1 MSLSFNL
8 ISLGCPKNQ
17 VDSET
22 MFTRLKNSDIRFTSD
37 TDGCDVCVVNTCGFI
52 EAARK
57 ESLDVIMEAVEKKKS
72 GAIKYIA
79 VTGCMVNNN
88 VETLKKELPEV
99 DIFLTTF
106 DEEKIVEE
114 IESATGK
121 KISGRGIGASSKKY
135 KEFEREH
142 FNLKSTAYLK
152 ISEGC
157 SRSCSFCTIPSIR
170 GAYSSKSIEEIK
182 KEAAYLASVG
192 VEELI
197 IVSQDTS
204 YYGMDA
210 GVKNGLFVLLKELI
224 KIKGVKWIR
233 LMYLYPSAALF
244 NDDLISLFN
253 NEEKILKYI
262 DMPVQHISDEIL
274 KLMKRGE
281 SKKDI
286 LKIIEKIKNEIPDAA
301 LRTSLITGFPGETD
315 KDFEELLKFIKDVKF
330 DSLGVFKYS
339 DERSAGSYKYKQK
352 VSAKIKSERY
362 KILMETQKSLIGR
375 IMSKHIGRTY
385 EAVIDEIN
393 NKTVKLRTYFQSPD
407 IDGYT
412 YTYLE
417 DLKNN
422 PDYIAKK
429 KFIPVNINKIK
440 DYDLLCTTEAI

>member
-1 MSLSFNL
+1 MPLSFNL

-17 VDSET
+17 VDSENI
-22 MFTRLKNSDIRFTSD
+22 FTRLEKSDIRFTSD
-37 TDGCDVCVVNTCGFI
+37 SDSCDIFVVNTCGFI

-57 ESLDVIMEAVEKKKS
+57 ESIGVIMEAVEKKKS
-72 GAIKYIA
+72 GAVKYIA

-88 VETLKKELPEV
+88 IEILKKELPEV
-99 DIFLTTF
+99 DIFLATF

-114 IESATGK
+114 IETAAGK
-121 KISGRGIGASSKKY
+121 KISGRQASSKEY

-170 GAYSSKSIEEIK
+170 GAYRSKSIEEIK
-182 KEAAYLASVG
+182 KEAAYLASAG

-204 YYGMDA
+204 YYGTDA
-210 GVKNGLFVLLKELI
+210 GVKNGLYVLLKELI

-244 NDDLISLFN
+244 TDDLISLFN

-262 DMPVQHISDEIL
+262 DMPVQHISDKIL

-281 SKKDI
+281 SKKDV
-286 LKIIEKIKNEIPDAA
+286 LRIIEKIKNEIPGAA
-301 LRTSLITGFPGETD
+301 LRTSLIIGFPGETD
-315 KDFEELLKFIKDVKF
+315 KDFEELSAFVKDVKF
-330 DSLGVFKYS
+330 DNLGVFKYS
-339 DERSAGSYKYKQK
+339 DEMSAVSYKYNQK

-362 KILMETQKSLIGR
+362 KILMETQKSLIGS

-412 YTYLE
+412 YMYSE
-417 DLKNN
+417 DLKNSRG
-422 PDYIAKK
+422 YIAKK
-429 KFIPVNINKIK
+429 NFIYVNINKIK
-440 DYDLLCTTEAI
+440 GYDLLCTPSAI

>member
-1 MSLSFNL
+1 MLTFNL

-22 MFTRLKNSDIRFTSD
+22 MFTRLEKSDIRFTSD
-37 TDGCDVCVVNTCGFI
+37 FAGCDICVVNTCGFI

-57 ESLDVIMEAVEKKKS
+57 ESIGVIMEAVEKKKS

-88 VETLKKELPEV
+88 IEILKKELPEV

-114 IESATGK
+114 IEAAAGK
-121 KISGRGIGASSKKY
+121 KINGRQASSKKY

-157 SRSCSFCTIPSIR
+157 SRSCSFCTIPAIR
-170 GAYSSKSIEEIK
+170 GAYRSKSTEEIK

-204 YYGMDA
+204 YYGMDE
-210 GVKNGLFVLLKELI
+210 GVKNGLYLLLKELI

-244 NDDLISLFN
+244 TGDLISMFN

-262 DMPVQHISDEIL
+262 DMPVQHISDSIL

-281 SKKDI
+281 SKKDV
-286 LKIIEKIKNEIPDAA
+286 LKIIEKIKKEITGAA
-301 LRTSLITGFPGETD
+301 LRTSLIAGFPGETD
-315 KDFEELLKFIKDVKF
+315 KDFEELTAFVKDVKF

-339 DERSAGSYKYKQK
+339 DERSAGSYKYKEK

-362 KILMETQKSLIGR
+362 KILMETQKSLIGS

-412 YTYLE
+412 YMYLE
-417 DLKNN
+417 DLKNISG
-422 PDYIAKK
+422 YIEKK
-429 KFIPVNINKIK
+429 NFIYVNINKIK
-440 DYDLLCTTEAI
+440 GYDLLCTPSAI

>member
-1 MSLSFNL
+1 MSLTFNL

-22 MFTRLKNSDIRFTSD
+22 MFTRLEKSDIRFTSD
-37 TDGCDVCVVNTCGFI
+37 SYGCDICVVNTCGFI

-57 ESLDVIMEAVEKKKS
+57 ESIDVIMEAVEKKQS
-72 GAIKYIA
+72 GSIKYIA

-88 VETLKKELPEV
+88 IETLKKELPEV

-114 IESATGK
+114 IEAATGK
-121 KISGRGIGASSKKY
+121 KISAGHAVHKKN
-135 KEFEREH
+135 KKFEREH

-170 GAYSSKSIEEIK
+170 GAYRSKSIEEIK
-182 KEAAYLASVG
+182 NEAEYLASAG

-204 YYGMDA
+204 YYGTDA
-210 GVKNGLFVLLKELI
+210 GVKNGLYVLLKELI

-244 NDDLISLFN
+244 TDDLTSMFN

-262 DMPVQHISDEIL
+262 DMPVQHISDTIL

-281 SKKDI
+281 SKKDV
-286 LKIIEKIKNEIPDAA
+286 LKIIEKIKKEIPEAA

-315 KDFEELLKFIKDVKF
+315 KDFEELSAFVKDVKF
-330 DSLGVFKYS
+330 DNLGVFKYS
-339 DERSAGSYKYKQK
+339 DEMSAGSYKYNQK

-362 KILMETQKSLIGR
+362 KILMETQKSLIGS
-375 IMSKHIGRTY
+375 IMSKHLGRTY

-412 YTYLE
+412 YMYSE
-417 DLKNN
+417 DLKNSRG
-422 PDYIAKK
+422 YIAKK
-429 KFIPVNINKIK
+429 NFIYVNINKIK
-440 DYDLLCTTEAI
+440 GYDLLCKPSAI

>member
-22 MFTRLKNSDIRFTSD
+22 MFTLLKKSGIRFTSD
-37 TDGCDVCVVNTCGFI
+37 ADGSDVCIVNTCGFI
-52 EAARK
+52 DAAKK
-57 ESLDVIMEAVEKKKS
+57 ESLDVIMEVIEKKRS
-72 GAIKYIA
+72 GTIKYIA

-88 VETLKKELPEV
+88 IDILKKELPEV
-99 DIFLTTF
+99 DIFLNTF
-106 DEEKIVEE
+106 DEEKILDE
-114 IESATGK
+114 IAAITGK
-121 KISGRGIGASSKKY
+121 KIPKNKVSSKHY
-135 KEFEREH
+135 KAFEREH

-170 GAYSSKSIEEIK
+170 GPYRSKSIEEIR
-182 KEAAYLASVG
+182 KEAAYLVSVG

-204 YYGMDA
+204 YYGMDE
-210 GVKNGLFVLLKELI
+210 GVKNGLYILLKELI

-233 LMYLYPSAALF
+233 LMYLYPSLSLF
-244 NDDLISLFN
+244 DDDLISLFN

-262 DMPVQHISDEIL
+262 DMPIQHISDDIL

-286 LKIIEKIKNEIPDAA
+286 MKIIEKIKNKIPEAA
-301 LRTSLITGFPGETD
+301 LRTSIITGFPGETD
-315 KDFEELLKFIKDVKF
+315 KNFEELLKFINEIKF
-330 DSLGVFKYS
+330 DNLGVFKYS
-339 DERSAGSYKYKQK
+339 DEKLAISYKYKQK
-352 VSAKIKSERY
+352 IAAKIKSERY
-362 KILMETQKSLIGR
+362 RILMETQKSILDS
-375 IMSKHIGRTY
+375 IMFKHLGRTY

-393 NKTVKLRTYFQSPD
+393 NKTVKLRTYFQAPD

-412 YTYLE
+412 YMYFN
-417 DLKNN
+417 DLKNI
-422 PDYIAKK
+422 PDFILKK
-429 KFIPVNINKIK
+429 NFISVNINKIRG
-440 DYDLLCTTEAI
+440 YDLLCTSAAV

>member
-1 MSLSFNL
+1 MPLSFNL

-17 VDSET
+17 VDSENI
-22 MFTRLKNSDIRFTSD
+22 FTRLEKSDIRFTSD
-37 TDGCDVCVVNTCGFI
+37 SDSCDICVVNTCGFI

-57 ESLDVIMEAVEKKKS
+57 ESIGVIMEAVEKKKS
-72 GAIKYIA
+72 GAVKYIA

-88 VETLKKELPEV
+88 IEILKKELPEV
-99 DIFLTTF
+99 DIFLATF

-114 IESATGK
+114 IETAAGK
-121 KISGRGIGASSKKY
+121 KISGRQASSKEY

-170 GAYSSKSIEEIK
+170 GAYRSKSIEEIK
-182 KEAAYLASVG
+182 KEAAYLASAG

-204 YYGMDA
+204 YYGTDA
-210 GVKNGLFVLLKELI
+210 GVKNGLYVLLKELI

-244 NDDLISLFN
+244 TDDLISLFN

-262 DMPVQHISDEIL
+262 DMPVQHISDKIL

-281 SKKDI
+281 SKKDV
-286 LKIIEKIKNEIPDAA
+286 LRIIEKIKNEIPGAA
-301 LRTSLITGFPGETD
+301 LRTSLIIGFPGETD
-315 KDFEELLKFIKDVKF
+315 KDFEELSAFVKDVKF
-330 DSLGVFKYS
+330 DNLGVFKYS
-339 DERSAGSYKYKQK
+339 DEMSAVSYKYNQK

-362 KILMETQKSLIGR
+362 KILMETQKSLIGS
-375 IMSKHIGRTY
+375 IMSKHLGRTY

-393 NKTVKLRTYFQSPD
+393 NKTVKLRRYFQSPD

-412 YTYLE
+412 YMYSE
-417 DLKNN
+417 DLKNSRG
-422 PDYIAKK
+422 YIAKK
-429 KFIPVNINKIK
+429 NFIYVNINKIK
-440 DYDLLCTTEAI
+440 GYDLLCKPSAI

>member
-1 MSLSFNL
+1 MPLSFNL

-17 VDSET
+17 VDSENI
-22 MFTRLKNSDIRFTSD
+22 FTRLEKSDIRFTSD
-37 TDGCDVCVVNTCGFI
+37 SDSCDICVVNTCGFI

-57 ESLDVIMEAVEKKKS
+57 ESIGVIMEAVEKKKS
-72 GAIKYIA
+72 GAVKYIV

-88 VETLKKELPEV
+88 IEILKKELPEV
-99 DIFLTTF
+99 DIFLATF

-114 IESATGK
+114 IETAAGK
-121 KISGRGIGASSKKY
+121 KISGRQASSKEY

-170 GAYSSKSIEEIK
+170 GAYRSKSIEGIK
-182 KEAAYLASVG
+182 KEAAYLASAG

-204 YYGMDA
+204 YYGTDA
-210 GVKNGLFVLLKELI
+210 GVKNGLYVLLKELI

-244 NDDLISLFN
+244 TDDLISLFN

-262 DMPVQHISDEIL
+262 DMPVQHISDKIL

-281 SKKDI
+281 SKKDV
-286 LKIIEKIKNEIPDAA
+286 LRIIEKIKNEIPGAA
-301 LRTSLITGFPGETD
+301 LRTSLIIGFPGETD
-315 KDFEELLKFIKDVKF
+315 KDFEELSAFVKDVKF
-330 DSLGVFKYS
+330 DNLGVFKYS
-339 DERSAGSYKYKQK
+339 DEMSAVSYKYNQK

-362 KILMETQKSLIGR
+362 KILMETQKSLIGS

-412 YTYLE
+412 YMYSE
-417 DLKNN
+417 DLKNSRG
-422 PDYIAKK
+422 YIAKK
-429 KFIPVNINKIK
+429 NFIYVNINKIK
-440 DYDLLCTTEAI
+440 GYDLLCTPSAI

>member
-1 MSLSFNL
+1 MPLSFNL

-17 VDSET
+17 VDSENI
-22 MFTRLKNSDIRFTSD
+22 FTRLEKSDIRFTSD
-37 TDGCDVCVVNTCGFI
+37 SDSCDICVVNTCGFI

-57 ESLDVIMEAVEKKKS
+57 ESIGVIMEAVEKKKS
-72 GAIKYIA
+72 GAVKYIA

-88 VETLKKELPEV
+88 IEILKKELPEV
-99 DIFLTTF
+99 DIFLATF

-114 IESATGK
+114 IETAAGK
-121 KISGRGIGASSKKY
+121 KISGRQASSKEY

-170 GAYSSKSIEEIK
+170 GAYRSKSIEEIK
-182 KEAAYLASVG
+182 KEAAYLASAG

-204 YYGMDA
+204 YYGTDA
-210 GVKNGLFVLLKELI
+210 GVKNGLYVLLKELI

-244 NDDLISLFN
+244 TDDLISLFN

-262 DMPVQHISDEIL
+262 DMPVQHISDKIL

-281 SKKDI
+281 SKKDV
-286 LKIIEKIKNEIPDAA
+286 LRIIEKIKNEIPGAA
-301 LRTSLITGFPGETD
+301 LRTSLIIGFPGETD
-315 KDFEELLKFIKDVKF
+315 KDFEELSAFVKDVKF
-330 DSLGVFKYS
+330 DNLGVFKYS
-339 DERSAGSYKYKQK
+339 DEMSAVSYKYNQK

-362 KILMETQKSLIGR
+362 KILMETQKSLIGS

-412 YTYLE
+412 YMYSE
-417 DLKNN
+417 DLKNSRG
-422 PDYIAKK
+422 YIAKK
-429 KFIPVNINKIK
+429 NFIYVNINKIK
-440 DYDLLCTTEAI
+440 GYDLLCKPSAI

>member
-1 MSLSFNL
+1 MPLIFNL

-22 MFTRLKNSDIRFTSD
+22 MFTRLEKSDIRFTSD
-37 TDGCDVCVVNTCGFI
+37 LESCDICIINTCGFI

-57 ESLDVIMEAVEKKKS
+57 ESIGVIMEAVGKKQS

-88 VETLKKELPEV
+88 IETLKKELPEV

-106 DEEKIVEE
+106 DEKKIIEE
-114 IESATGK
+114 IEKATGK
-121 KISGRGIGASSKKY
+121 KISGRRASAKKY
-135 KEFEREH
+135 KESEREH

-170 GAYSSKSIEEIK
+170 GAYRSKSTEEIK
-182 KEAAYLASVG
+182 KEAAYLASAG

-204 YYGMDA
+204 YYGMDE
-210 GVKNGLFVLLKELI
+210 GVKNGLYVLLKELI
-224 KIKGVKWIR
+224 KIKGIKWIR

-244 NDDLISLFN
+244 TDDLISLFN
-253 NEEKILKYI
+253 NEEKILKYV
-262 DMPVQHISDEIL
+262 DMPVQHISDKIL

-281 SKKDI
+281 SKKDV
-286 LKIIEKIKNEIPDAA
+286 LKIIEKIKKEIPDAA

-315 KDFEELLKFIKDVKF
+315 KDFEELSAFVNDVKF
-330 DSLGVFKYS
+330 DNLGVFKYS
-339 DERSAGSYKYKQK
+339 DEMSAVSYKYNQK

-362 KILMETQKSLIGR
+362 KILMETQKSLISS
-375 IMSKHIGRTY
+375 IMSKHLGLTY

-412 YTYLE
+412 YMYSE
-417 DLKNN
+417 DLKNSRV
-422 PDYIAKK
+422 YIAKK
-429 KFIPVNINKIK
+429 NFINVKMNKING
-440 DYDLLCTTEAI
+440 YDLLCLPCDI

>member
-1 MSLSFNL
+1 M
-8 ISLGCPKNQ
+8 
-17 VDSET
+17 
-22 MFTRLKNSDIRFTSD
+22 RFTSD
-37 TDGCDVCVVNTCGFI
+37 SDSCDICVVNTCGFI

-57 ESLDVIMEAVEKKKS
+57 ESIDVIMEAVEKKQS
-72 GAIKYIA
+72 GSIKYIA

-88 VETLKKELPEV
+88 IETLKKELPEV

-114 IESATGK
+114 IEAATGK
-121 KISGRGIGASSKKY
+121 KISAGHAVHKKN
-135 KEFEREH
+135 KKFEREH

-170 GAYSSKSIEEIK
+170 GAYRSKSIEEIK
-182 KEAAYLASVG
+182 NEAEYLASAG

-204 YYGMDA
+204 YYGTDA
-210 GVKNGLFVLLKELI
+210 GVKNGLYVLLKELI

-244 NDDLISLFN
+244 TDDLTSMFN

-262 DMPVQHISDEIL
+262 DMPVQHISDTIL

-281 SKKDI
+281 SKKDV
-286 LKIIEKIKNEIPDAA
+286 LKIIEKIKKEIPEAA

-315 KDFEELLKFIKDVKF
+315 KDFEELSAFVKDVKF
-330 DSLGVFKYS
+330 DNLGVFKYS
-339 DERSAGSYKYKQK
+339 DEMSAGSYKYNQK

-362 KILMETQKSLIGR
+362 KILMETQKSLIGS
-375 IMSKHIGRTY
+375 IMSKHLGRTY

-412 YTYLE
+412 YMYSE
-417 DLKNN
+417 DLKNSRG
-422 PDYIAKK
+422 YIAKK
-429 KFIPVNINKIK
+429 NFIYVNINKIK
-440 DYDLLCTTEAI
+440 GYDLLCKPSAI

>member
-1 MSLSFNL
+1 MPLSFNL

-17 VDSET
+17 VDSENI
-22 MFTRLKNSDIRFTSD
+22 FTRLEKSDIRFTSD
-37 TDGCDVCVVNTCGFI
+37 SDSCDICVVNTCGFI

-57 ESLDVIMEAVEKKKS
+57 ESIGVIMEAVEKKKS
-72 GAIKYIA
+72 GAVKYIA

-88 VETLKKELPEV
+88 IEILKKELPEV
-99 DIFLTTF
+99 DIFLATF

-114 IESATGK
+114 IETAAGK
-121 KISGRGIGASSKKY
+121 KISGRQASSKEY

-170 GAYSSKSIEEIK
+170 GAYRSKSIEEIK
-182 KEAAYLASVG
+182 KEAAYLASAG

-204 YYGMDA
+204 YYGTDA
-210 GVKNGLFVLLKELI
+210 GVKNGLYVLLKELI

-244 NDDLISLFN
+244 TDDLISLFN

-262 DMPVQHISDEIL
+262 DMPVQHISDKIL

-281 SKKDI
+281 SKKDV
-286 LKIIEKIKNEIPDAA
+286 LRIIEKIKNEIPGAA
-301 LRTSLITGFPGETD
+301 LRTSLIIGFPGETD
-315 KDFEELLKFIKDVKF
+315 KDFEELSAFVKDVKF
-330 DSLGVFKYS
+330 DNLGVFKYS
-339 DERSAGSYKYKQK
+339 DEMSAVSYKYNQK

-362 KILMETQKSLIGR
+362 KILMETQKSLIGS

-412 YTYLE
+412 YMYSE
-417 DLKNN
+417 DLKNSRG
-422 PDYIAKK
+422 YIAKK
-429 KFIPVNINKIK
+429 NFIYVNINKIK
-440 DYDLLCTTEAI
+440 GYDLLCTPSAI

>member
-1 MSLSFNL
+1 MLTFNL

-22 MFTRLKNSDIRFTSD
+22 MFTRLEKSDIRFTSD
-37 TDGCDVCVVNTCGFI
+37 LAGCDICVVNTCGFI

-57 ESLDVIMEAVEKKKS
+57 ESVGVIMEAVEKKKS

-88 VETLKKELPEV
+88 IEILKKELPEV

-106 DEEKIVEE
+106 DEEKIVEK
-114 IESATGK
+114 IEAAAGK
-121 KISGRGIGASSKKY
+121 KINGRQASSKKY

-170 GAYSSKSIEEIK
+170 GPYRSKSMEEIK
-182 KEAAYLASVG
+182 KEAAYLASAG
-192 VEELI
+192 VKELI

-204 YYGMDA
+204 YYGMDE
-210 GVKNGLFVLLKELI
+210 GVKNGLYFLLKELV
-224 KIKGVKWIR
+224 KISGIKWIR
-233 LMYLYPSAALF
+233 LMYLYPSAAFF
-244 NDDLISLFN
+244 NGDLISLLN

-262 DMPVQHISDEIL
+262 DMPVQHISAAIL

-281 SKKDI
+281 SKKDV
-286 LKIIEKIKNEIPDAA
+286 LKIIEKIKSEIPGAA
-301 LRTSLITGFPGETD
+301 LRTSLIAGFPGETD
-315 KDFEELLKFIKDVKF
+315 KDFEELTAFVKDVKF

-339 DERSAGSYKYKQK
+339 DERSAGSYKYGQK

-362 KILMETQKSLIGR
+362 KILMETQKSLIGS

-412 YTYLE
+412 YMYLE
-417 DLKNN
+417 DLKNI

-429 KFIPVNINKIK
+429 KFINVNINKIK
-440 DYDLLCTTEAI
+440 GYDLLCTPSAI

>member
-1 MSLSFNL
+1 MPLSFNL

-17 VDSET
+17 VDSENI
-22 MFTRLKNSDIRFTSD
+22 FTRLEKSDIRFTSD
-37 TDGCDVCVVNTCGFI
+37 SDSCDICVVNTCGFI

-57 ESLDVIMEAVEKKKS
+57 ESIGVIMEAVEKKKS
-72 GAIKYIA
+72 GAVKYIA

-88 VETLKKELPEV
+88 IEILKKELPEV
-99 DIFLTTF
+99 DIFLATF

-114 IESATGK
+114 IETAAGK
-121 KISGRGIGASSKKY
+121 KISGRQASSKEY

-170 GAYSSKSIEEIK
+170 GAYRSKSIEEIK
-182 KEAAYLASVG
+182 KEAAYLASAG

-204 YYGMDA
+204 YYGTDA
-210 GVKNGLFVLLKELI
+210 GVKNGLYVLLKELI

-244 NDDLISLFN
+244 TDDLISLFN

-262 DMPVQHISDEIL
+262 DMPVQHISDKIL

-281 SKKDI
+281 SKKDV
-286 LKIIEKIKNEIPDAA
+286 LRIIEKIKNEIPGAA
-301 LRTSLITGFPGETD
+301 LRTSLIIGFPGETD
-315 KDFEELLKFIKDVKF
+315 KDFEELSALVKDVKF
-330 DSLGVFKYS
+330 DNLGVFKYS
-339 DERSAGSYKYKQK
+339 DEMSAVSYKYNQK

-362 KILMETQKSLIGR
+362 KILMETQKSLIGS
-375 IMSKHIGRTY
+375 IMSKHLGRTY

-412 YTYLE
+412 YMYSE
-417 DLKNN
+417 DLKNSRG
-422 PDYIAKK
+422 YIAKK
-429 KFIPVNINKIK
+429 NFIYVNINKIK
-440 DYDLLCTTEAI
+440 GYDLLCKPSAI

>member
-1 MSLSFNL
+1 MSLTFNL

-22 MFTRLKNSDIRFTSD
+22 MFTRLEKSDIRFTSD
-37 TDGCDVCVVNTCGFI
+37 SDSCDICVVNTCGFI

-57 ESLDVIMEAVEKKKS
+57 ESIDVIMEAVEKKQS
-72 GAIKYIA
+72 GSIKYIA

-88 VETLKKELPEV
+88 IETLKKELPEV

-114 IESATGK
+114 IEAATGK
-121 KISGRGIGASSKKY
+121 KISAGHAVHKKN
-135 KEFEREH
+135 KKFEREH

-170 GAYSSKSIEEIK
+170 GAYRSKSIEEIK
-182 KEAAYLASVG
+182 NEAEYLASAG

-204 YYGMDA
+204 YYGTDA
-210 GVKNGLFVLLKELI
+210 GVKNGLYVLLKELI

-244 NDDLISLFN
+244 TDDLTSMFN

-262 DMPVQHISDEIL
+262 DMPVQHISDTIL

-281 SKKDI
+281 SKKDV
-286 LKIIEKIKNEIPDAA
+286 LKIIEKIKKEIPEAA

-315 KDFEELLKFIKDVKF
+315 KDFEELSAFVKDVKF
-330 DSLGVFKYS
+330 DNLGVFKYS
-339 DERSAGSYKYKQK
+339 DEMSAGSYKYNQK

-362 KILMETQKSLIGR
+362 KILMETQKSLIGS
-375 IMSKHIGRTY
+375 IMSKHLGRTY

-412 YTYLE
+412 YMYSE
-417 DLKNN
+417 DLKNSRG
-422 PDYIAKK
+422 YIAKK
-429 KFIPVNINKIK
+429 NFIYVNINKIK
-440 DYDLLCTTEAI
+440 GYDLLCKPSAI

>member
-1 MSLSFNL
+1 MLTFNL

-22 MFTRLKNSDIRFTSD
+22 MFTRLEKSDIRFTSD
-37 TDGCDVCVVNTCGFI
+37 LAGCDICVVNTCGFI

-57 ESLDVIMEAVEKKKS
+57 ESVGVIMEAVEKKKS

-88 VETLKKELPEV
+88 IEILKKELPEV

-114 IESATGK
+114 IEAAAGK
-121 KISGRGIGASSKKY
+121 KINGRQASSKKY

-170 GAYSSKSIEEIK
+170 GPYRSKSMEEIK
-182 KEAAYLASVG
+182 KEAAYLASAG
-192 VEELI
+192 VKELI

-204 YYGMDA
+204 YYGMDE
-210 GVKNGLFVLLKELI
+210 GVKNGLYFLLKELV
-224 KIKGVKWIR
+224 KISGIKWIR
-233 LMYLYPSAALF
+233 LMYLYPSAAFF
-244 NDDLISLFN
+244 NGDLISLLN

-262 DMPVQHISDEIL
+262 DMPVQHISAAIL

-281 SKKDI
+281 SKKDV
-286 LKIIEKIKNEIPDAA
+286 LKIIEKIKSEIPGAA
-301 LRTSLITGFPGETD
+301 LRTSLIAGFPGETD
-315 KDFEELLKFIKDVKF
+315 KDFEELTAFVKDVKF
-330 DSLGVFKYS
+330 DSLGGFKYS
-339 DERSAGSYKYKQK
+339 DERSAGSYKYGQK

-362 KILMETQKSLIGR
+362 KILMETQKSLIGS

-412 YTYLE
+412 YMYLE
-417 DLKNN
+417 DLKNI

-429 KFIPVNINKIK
+429 KFINVNINKIK
-440 DYDLLCTTEAI
+440 GYDLLCTPSAI

>member
-1 MSLSFNL
+1 MPLSFNL

-17 VDSET
+17 VDSENI
-22 MFTRLKNSDIRFTSD
+22 FTRLEKSDIRFTSD
-37 TDGCDVCVVNTCGFI
+37 SDSCDICVVNTCGFI

-57 ESLDVIMEAVEKKKS
+57 ESIGVIMEAVEKKKS
-72 GAIKYIA
+72 GAVKYIA

-88 VETLKKELPEV
+88 IEILKKELPEV
-99 DIFLTTF
+99 DIFLATF

-114 IESATGK
+114 IETAAGK
-121 KISGRGIGASSKKY
+121 KISGRQASSKEY

-157 SRSCSFCTIPSIR
+157 SRPCSFCTIPSIR
-170 GAYSSKSIEEIK
+170 GAYRSKSIEEIK
-182 KEAAYLASVG
+182 KEAAYLASAG

-204 YYGMDA
+204 YYGTDA
-210 GVKNGLFVLLKELI
+210 GVKNGLYVLLKELI

-244 NDDLISLFN
+244 TDDLISLFN

-262 DMPVQHISDEIL
+262 DMPVQHISDKIL

-281 SKKDI
+281 SKKDV
-286 LKIIEKIKNEIPDAA
+286 LRIIEKIKNEIPGAA
-301 LRTSLITGFPGETD
+301 LRTSLIIGFPGETD
-315 KDFEELLKFIKDVKF
+315 KDFEELSAFVKDVKF
-330 DSLGVFKYS
+330 DNLGVFKYS
-339 DERSAGSYKYKQK
+339 DEMSAVSYKYNQK

-362 KILMETQKSLIGR
+362 KILMETQKSLIGS

-412 YTYLE
+412 YMYSE
-417 DLKNN
+417 DLKNSRG
-422 PDYIAKK
+422 YIAKK
-429 KFIPVNINKIK
+429 NFIYVNINKIK
-440 DYDLLCTTEAI
+440 GYDLLCTPSAI

>member
-1 MSLSFNL
+1 MLTFNL

-22 MFTRLKNSDIRFTSD
+22 MFTRLEKSDIRFTSD
-37 TDGCDVCVVNTCGFI
+37 LAGCDICVVNTCGFI

-57 ESLDVIMEAVEKKKS
+57 ESVGVIMEAVEKKKS

-88 VETLKKELPEV
+88 IEILKKELPEV

-114 IESATGK
+114 IEAAAGK
-121 KISGRGIGASSKKY
+121 KINGRQASSKKY

-170 GAYSSKSIEEIK
+170 GPYRSKSMEEIK
-182 KEAAYLASVG
+182 KEAAYLASAG
-192 VEELI
+192 VKELI

-204 YYGMDA
+204 YYGMDE
-210 GVKNGLFVLLKELI
+210 GVKNGLYFLLKELV
-224 KIKGVKWIR
+224 KISGIKWIR
-233 LMYLYPSAALF
+233 LMYLYPSAAFF
-244 NDDLISLFN
+244 NGDLISLLN

-262 DMPVQHISDEIL
+262 DMPVQHISAAIL

-281 SKKDI
+281 SKKDV
-286 LKIIEKIKNEIPDAA
+286 LKIIEKIKSEIPGAA
-301 LRTSLITGFPGETD
+301 LRTSLIAGFPGETD
-315 KDFEELLKFIKDVKF
+315 KDFEELTAFVKDVKF

-339 DERSAGSYKYKQK
+339 DERSAGSYKYGQK

-362 KILMETQKSLIGR
+362 KILMETQKSLIGS

-412 YTYLE
+412 YMYLE
-417 DLKNN
+417 DLKNI

-429 KFIPVNINKIK
+429 KFINVNINKIK
-440 DYDLLCTTEAI
+440 GYDLLCTPSAI

>member
-1 MSLSFNL
+1 
-8 ISLGCPKNQ
+8 LGCPKNQ
-17 VDSET
+17 VDSENI
-22 MFTRLKNSDIRFTSD
+22 FTRLEKSDIRFTSD
-37 TDGCDVCVVNTCGFI
+37 SDSCDICVVNTCGFI

-57 ESLDVIMEAVEKKKS
+57 ESIGVIMEAVEKKKS
-72 GAIKYIA
+72 GAVKYIA

-88 VETLKKELPEV
+88 IEILKKELPEV
-99 DIFLTTF
+99 DIFLATF

-114 IESATGK
+114 IETAAGK
-121 KISGRGIGASSKKY
+121 KISGRQASSKEY

-170 GAYSSKSIEEIK
+170 GAYRSKSIEEIK
-182 KEAAYLASVG
+182 KEAAYLASAG

-204 YYGMDA
+204 YYGTDA
-210 GVKNGLFVLLKELI
+210 GVKNGLYVLLKELI

-244 NDDLISLFN
+244 TDDLISLFN

-262 DMPVQHISDEIL
+262 DMPVQHISDKIL

-281 SKKDI
+281 SKKDV
-286 LKIIEKIKNEIPDAA
+286 LRIIEKIKNEIPGAA
-301 LRTSLITGFPGETD
+301 LRTSLIIGFPGETD
-315 KDFEELLKFIKDVKF
+315 KDFEELSAFVKDVKF
-330 DSLGVFKYS
+330 DNLGVFKYS
-339 DERSAGSYKYKQK
+339 DEMSAVSYKYNQK

-362 KILMETQKSLIGR
+362 KILMETQKSLIGS

-412 YTYLE
+412 YMYSE
-417 DLKNN
+417 DLKNSRG
-422 PDYIAKK
+422 YIAKK
-429 KFIPVNINKIK
+429 NFIYVNINKIK
-440 DYDLLCTTEAI
+440 GYDLLCTPSAI

>member
-1 MSLSFNL
+1 
-8 ISLGCPKNQ
+8 
-17 VDSET
+17 
-22 MFTRLKNSDIRFTSD
+22 MFTRLEKSDIRFTSD
-37 TDGCDVCVVNTCGFI
+37 SDSCDICVVNTCGFI

-57 ESLDVIMEAVEKKKS
+57 ESIDVIMEAVEKKQS
-72 GAIKYIA
+72 GSIKYIA

-88 VETLKKELPEV
+88 IETLKKELPEV

-114 IESATGK
+114 IEAATGK
-121 KISGRGIGASSKKY
+121 KISAGHAVHKKN
-135 KEFEREH
+135 KKFEREH

-170 GAYSSKSIEEIK
+170 GAYRSKSIEEIK
-182 KEAAYLASVG
+182 NEAEYLASAG

-204 YYGMDA
+204 YYGTDA
-210 GVKNGLFVLLKELI
+210 GVKNGLYVLLKELI

-244 NDDLISLFN
+244 TDDLTSMFN

-262 DMPVQHISDEIL
+262 DMPVQHISDTIL

-281 SKKDI
+281 SKKDV
-286 LKIIEKIKNEIPDAA
+286 LKIIEKIKKEIPEAA

-315 KDFEELLKFIKDVKF
+315 KDFEELSAFVKDVKF
-330 DSLGVFKYS
+330 DNLGVFKYS
-339 DERSAGSYKYKQK
+339 DEMSAGSYKYNQK

-362 KILMETQKSLIGR
+362 KILMETQKSLIGS
-375 IMSKHIGRTY
+375 IMSKHLGRTY

-412 YTYLE
+412 YMYSE
-417 DLKNN
+417 DLKNSRG
-422 PDYIAKK
+422 YIAKK
-429 KFIPVNINKIK
+429 NFIYVNINKIK
-440 DYDLLCTTEAI
+440 GYDLLCKPSAI

>member
-1 MSLSFNL
+1 MPLSFNL

-17 VDSET
+17 VDSENI
-22 MFTRLKNSDIRFTSD
+22 FTRLEKSDIRFTSD
-37 TDGCDVCVVNTCGFI
+37 SDSCDICVVNTCGFI

-57 ESLDVIMEAVEKKKS
+57 ESIGVIMEAVEKKKS
-72 GAIKYIA
+72 GAVKYIV

-88 VETLKKELPEV
+88 IEILKKELPEV
-99 DIFLTTF
+99 DIFLATF

-114 IESATGK
+114 IETAAGK
-121 KISGRGIGASSKKY
+121 KISGRQASSKEY

-170 GAYSSKSIEEIK
+170 GAYRSKSIEEIK
-182 KEAAYLASVG
+182 KEAAYLASAG

-204 YYGMDA
+204 YYGTDA
-210 GVKNGLFVLLKELI
+210 GVKNGLYVLLKELI

-244 NDDLISLFN
+244 TDDLISLFN

-262 DMPVQHISDEIL
+262 DMPVQHISDKIL

-281 SKKDI
+281 SKKDV
-286 LKIIEKIKNEIPDAA
+286 LRIIEKIKNEIPGAA
-301 LRTSLITGFPGETD
+301 LRTSLIIGFPGETD
-315 KDFEELLKFIKDVKF
+315 KDFEELSAFVKDVKF
-330 DSLGVFKYS
+330 DNLGVFKYS
-339 DERSAGSYKYKQK
+339 DEMSAVSYKYNQK

-362 KILMETQKSLIGR
+362 KILMETQKSLIGS

-412 YTYLE
+412 YMYSE
-417 DLKNN
+417 DLKNSRG
-422 PDYIAKK
+422 YIAKK
-429 KFIPVNINKIK
+429 NLIYVNINKIK
-440 DYDLLCTTEAI
+440 GYDLLCTPSAI

>member
-1 MSLSFNL
+1 MSLTFNL

-22 MFTRLKNSDIRFTSD
+22 MFTRLEKSDIRFTSD
-37 TDGCDVCVVNTCGFI
+37 SDSCDICVVNTCGFI

-57 ESLDVIMEAVEKKKS
+57 ESIDVIMEAVEKKQS
-72 GAIKYIA
+72 GSIKYIA

-88 VETLKKELPEV
+88 IETLKKELPEV

-114 IESATGK
+114 IEAATGK
-121 KISGRGIGASSKKY
+121 KISAGHAVHKKN
-135 KEFEREH
+135 KKFEREH

-170 GAYSSKSIEEIK
+170 GAYRSKSIEEIK
-182 KEAAYLASVG
+182 NEAEYLASAG

-204 YYGMDA
+204 YYGTDA
-210 GVKNGLFVLLKELI
+210 GVKNGLYVLLKELI

-244 NDDLISLFN
+244 TDDLTSMFN

-262 DMPVQHISDEIL
+262 DMPVQHISDTIL

-281 SKKDI
+281 SKKDV
-286 LKIIEKIKNEIPDAA
+286 LKIIEKIKKEIPEAA

-315 KDFEELLKFIKDVKF
+315 KDFEELSAFVKDVKF
-330 DSLGVFKYS
+330 DNLGVFKYS
-339 DERSAGSYKYKQK
+339 DEMSAGSYKYNQK

-362 KILMETQKSLIGR
+362 KILMETQKSLIGS

-412 YTYLE
+412 YMYSE
-417 DLKNN
+417 DLKNSRG
-422 PDYIAKK
+422 YIAKK
-429 KFIPVNINKIK
+429 NFIYVNINKIK
-440 DYDLLCTTEAI
+440 GYDLLCTPSAI

>member
-1 MSLSFNL
+1 MLTFNL

-22 MFTRLKNSDIRFTSD
+22 MFTRLEKSDIRFTSD
-37 TDGCDVCVVNTCGFI
+37 LDGCDICVVNTCGFI

-57 ESLDVIMEAVEKKKS
+57 ESIGVIMEAVEKKKS

-88 VETLKKELPEV
+88 IEILKKELPEV

-114 IESATGK
+114 IETAAGK
-121 KISGRGIGASSKKY
+121 KINGGQASSKKY

-170 GAYSSKSIEEIK
+170 GAYRSKSIEEIK
-182 KEAAYLASVG
+182 KEAAYLASTG

-204 YYGMDA
+204 CYGMDKGA
-210 GVKNGLFVLLKELI
+210 KNGLYALLKELI

-233 LMYLYPSAALF
+233 LMYLYPSATFF
-244 NDDLISLFN
+244 NGDLISLFN

-262 DMPVQHISDEIL
+262 DMPVQHISDSIL

-281 SKKDI
+281 SKKDV
-286 LKIIEKIKNEIPDAA
+286 LKIIEKIKKEIPCAA
-301 LRTSLITGFPGETD
+301 LRTSLIAGFPGETD
-315 KDFEELLKFIKDVKF
+315 KDFEELTAFVKDVKF

-339 DERSAGSYKYKQK
+339 DERSAGSYRLGQK

-362 KILMETQKSLIGR
+362 KILMETQKFLIGS
-375 IMSKHIGRTY
+375 IMSKHLGRSY

-412 YTYLE
+412 YMYLE
-417 DLKNN
+417 DLKNI

-429 KFIPVNINKIK
+429 KIINVNINKIK
-440 DYDLLCTTEAI
+440 GYDLLCTPSAT

>member
-1 MSLSFNL
+1 MSLTFNL

-22 MFTRLKNSDIRFTSD
+22 MFTSLEKSDMRFTSD
-37 TDGCDVCVVNTCGFI
+37 SDSCDICVVNTCGFI

-57 ESLDVIMEAVEKKKS
+57 ESIDVIMEAVEKKQS
-72 GAIKYIA
+72 GSIKYIA

-88 VETLKKELPEV
+88 IETLKKELPEV

-114 IESATGK
+114 IEAATGK
-121 KISGRGIGASSKKY
+121 KISAGHAVHKKN
-135 KEFEREH
+135 KKFEREH

-170 GAYSSKSIEEIK
+170 GAYRSKSIEEIK
-182 KEAAYLASVG
+182 NEAEYLASAG

-204 YYGMDA
+204 YYGTDA
-210 GVKNGLFVLLKELI
+210 GVKNGLYVLLKELI

-244 NDDLISLFN
+244 TDDLTSMFN

-262 DMPVQHISDEIL
+262 DMPVQHISDTIL

-281 SKKDI
+281 SKKDV
-286 LKIIEKIKNEIPDAA
+286 LKIIEKIKKEIPEAA

-315 KDFEELLKFIKDVKF
+315 KDFEELSAFVKDVKF
-330 DSLGVFKYS
+330 DNLGVFKYS
-339 DERSAGSYKYKQK
+339 DEMSAGSYKYNQK

-362 KILMETQKSLIGR
+362 KILMETQKSLIGS
-375 IMSKHIGRTY
+375 IMSKHLGRTY

-412 YTYLE
+412 YMYSE
-417 DLKNN
+417 DLKNSRG
-422 PDYIAKK
+422 YIAKK
-429 KFIPVNINKIK
+429 NFIYVNINKIK
-440 DYDLLCTTEAI
+440 GYDLLCKPSAI